1 MSSLNRARPR
11 LVPTVV
17 LLLAVASSARLWG
30 QDRVDPI
37 AAGKARAS
45 VASARG
51 LGAVVSNPGGL
62 GLRRTDGFLLDHPWT
77 ISLYN
82 VGGSIGSTFLSSS
95 EFNQIFGRTE
105 GWPSQEDRRR
115 LGTLLRDERLF
126 ANVAN
131 NLITACYRTPSSG
144 TFGFHYG
151 HRLYSR
157 LNFPEDF
164 TTVLANGELFNT
176 QYEFVNR
183 GIGGS
188 WLTEFGLSY
197 GYGFTTEATW
207 FPTVGLGATV
217 KFIRGVGQF
226 ELSDNSIMRVDRVTA
241 GGGFGF
247 QIRGGYLVRSAEP
260 DGFDI
265 TSAVGAFASG
275 LFPATA
281 GSGFGADVG
290 LSGVLYR
297 DRTIGRDIVFFGVS
311 VSDIGSVTWS
321 KNTLQRV
328 QTGINDI
335 LPNAVLNDEQFRRYQ
350 GTLSSIPDYSTATPS
365 SVRAG
370 LSLDVGALTE
380 AKDDRLTV
388 DIEGELA
395 LNDVP
400 GNPEPPRVSVGAD
413 WGVNDW
419 LQLRGGLRGGS
430 IGDFGIGLGVGIR
443 AGERV
448 TVDIGTSE
456 INAILA
462 GERID
467 FALRV
472 AVGLGE

>member
-1 MSSLNRARPR
+1 MSSLNRATPR
-11 LVPTVV
+11 FLLTVV
-17 LLLAVASSARLWG
+17 LLLAVGSVRSWG

-37 AAGKARAS
+37 GAGKARAS

-51 LGAVVSNPGGL
+51 LAAVVANPGGL
-62 GLRRTDGFLLDHPWT
+62 GLRRIDGFSLDHPLT
-77 ISLYN
+77 VSLYN

-95 EFNQIFGRTE
+95 EFNQIFGRTQ

-131 NLITACYRTPSSG
+131 NLITACYTTPNAG

-151 HRLYSR
+151 HRIYSR

-183 GIGGS
+183 GIGVS
-188 WLTEFGLSY
+188 WLTEFGLSW
-197 GYGFTTEATW
+197 GYGFTTEASW
-207 FPTVGLGATV
+207 FPTVGLGATL
-217 KFIRGVGQF
+217 KLIQGVAEFDVG
-226 ELSDNSIMRVDRVTA
+226 DNSIMRVDRVTA

-247 QIRGGYLVRSAEP
+247 QIRGGYLVRSSEP
-260 DGFDI
+260 DGFDL
-265 TSAVGAFASG
+265 TSAVGAFEVG

-281 GSGFGADVG
+281 GSGFGADFGV
-290 LSGVLYR
+290 SGVLYR
-297 DRTIGRDIVFFGVS
+297 DRTLGRDIVFFGVA

-335 LPNAVLNDEQFRRYQ
+335 IPNAVLNDEQFRRYQ
-350 GTLSSIPDYSTATPS
+350 GTLSAIPDYSTATPS
-365 SVRAG
+365 TVRAG
-370 LSLDVGALTE
+370 LSLDVGALSD
-380 AKDDRLTV
+380 AKDDRLLI
-388 DIEGELA
+388 DIEGELP

-430 IGDFGIGLGVGIR
+430 IGNFGIGLGVGIR
-443 AGERV
+443 AGKRV
-448 TVDIGTSE
+448 TIDIGTSE
-456 INAILA
+456 INAIVA
-462 GERID
+462 GDRVD
-467 FALRV
+467 LALRV